1 VHGFGF
7 GSGSFS
13 SFGFGSGFSSGF
25 ASGFFFSGFFSC
37 FSFGGGLISTHL
49 TVRPPLQYIFF
60 LIFSGQQ
67 PTTVIVT
74 VFSFLSYVWFWIS
87 LVH

>member
-1 VHGFGF
+1 VHGFGFGF

-13 SFGFGSGFSSGF
+13 GFGFGFGSG
-25 ASGFFFSGFFSC
+25 

-49 TVRPPLQYIFF
+49 TVRPPLLYIFF

-87 LVH
+87 IVH